1 MNEKL
6 LHYIWQ
12 YQLFN
17 KDELYT
23 TDHSLIKISFPG
35 TLNTNQGPDFLNGK
49 MEMEDTIWFGNI
61 ELHLLSS
68 DWELHRH
75 SEDVNY
81 NNVMLHVVWEHD
93 KELHLEFPTIELKSR
108 VPGLLMK
115 KYQAIMNQQTFIPCE
130 EIINMVKPITISKW
144 KERMLIERL
153 QEKAQNTISLLVKAK
168 GNWDELC
175 WWMLA
180 RNFGGNVNAA
190 SFESIASSIPITI
203 IHKNADSLF
212 TIEALLFGQ
221 SGLLNRKFGDE
232 HPIDL
237 FKEYLHLKRK
247 YALKQPPIQ
256 LHFLRMR
263 PANFPTIRLAQLAS
277 CIFNERKWFTKIIE
291 EENLNTLKMIY
302 DYDISEYWK
311 THYRFDT
318 ASLYKSKKLGNQ
330 TINNILINTAV
341 MLCYAYGYYHSIEK
355 LKTKAIRWLQEIP
368 PEDNRMINGF
378 EILGISNQNAAD
390 SQALIYMRNNFC
402 LKKRCL
408 DCAIGNEIFR
418 NENNV
423 ATTTANCKLSPPVN
437 QDEDFSLP
445 DNYLQFSA

>member
-23 TDHSLIKISFPG
+23 TDHTLIKISSPG
-35 TLNTNQGPDFLNGK
+35 TLNSNQGPDFLNGK
-49 MEMEDTIWFGNI
+49 IEMGDTIWFGNI
-61 ELHLLSS
+61 ELHVVSS
-68 DWELHRH
+68 DWELHKH

-81 NNVMLHVVWEHD
+81 NNVILHVVWEHD

-153 QEKAQNTISLLVKAK
+153 QEKAENTIKLLEKAK

-180 RNFGGNVNAA
+180 KNFGGNVNAA
-190 SFESIASSIPITI
+190 SFESIASSIPLSI

-232 HPIDL
+232 HPVDL

-247 YALKQPPIQ
+247 YTLKQPLIQ

-277 CIFNERKWFTKIIE
+277 CIFTERKWLTKIIE
-291 EENLNTLKMIY
+291 EENLDNLKMTFN
-302 DYDISEYWK
+302 YDISEYWK

-318 ASLYKSKKLGNQ
+318 ASLYKSKKPGNQ
-330 TINNILINTAV
+330 TVNNFIINTAV
-341 MLCYAYGYYHSIEK
+341 VICFAYGYYHCIEK
-355 LKTKAIRWLQEIP
+355 LKSKAIQWLQELP
-368 PEDNRMINGF
+368 HEDNSIINGF
-378 EILGISNQNAAD
+378 ELLGIDNENAAD
-390 SQALIYMRNNFC
+390 SQALFHLRSKFC
-402 LKKRCL
+402 NSKRCL
-408 DCAIGNEIFR
+408 ECGIGNEIFR
-418 NENNV
+418 KENQ
-423 ATTTANCKLSPPVN
+423 AAITSSCKLSPPVN
-437 QDEDFSLP
+437 LDEDFSLP
-445 DNYLQFSA
+445 DSYLQFSA

>member
-23 TDHSLIKISFPG
+23 IDNTLIKISSPG
-35 TLNTNQGPDFLNGK
+35 TLNSNQGPDFLNGK
-49 MEMEDTIWFGNI
+49 IEMGDTIWFGNI
-61 ELHLLSS
+61 ELHVVSS
-68 DWELHRH
+68 DWELHKH

-81 NNVMLHVVWEHD
+81 NNVILHVVWEHD

-153 QEKAQNTISLLVKAK
+153 QEKATNTISLLENVK

-175 WWMLA
+175 WRMLA
-180 RNFGGNVNAA
+180 KNFGGNVNAA
-190 SFESIASSIPITI
+190 SFETIASSIPLNI

-221 SGLLNRKFGDE
+221 SGLLNRKFADE

-247 YALKQPPIQ
+247 YALKQPLIQ

-263 PANFPTIRLAQLAS
+263 PANFPTIRLAQLAT
-277 CIFNERKWFTKIIE
+277 CIFNERKWLTKIIE
-291 EENLNTLKMIY
+291 EENLDNLKMVF
-302 DYDISEYWK
+302 DYDISDYWK

-318 ASLYKSKKLGNQ
+318 ASLYKSKKPGNQ
-330 TINNILINTAV
+330 TVNNFIINTAV
-341 MLCYAYGYYHSIEK
+341 VICYAYGYYHSIEK
-355 LKTKAIRWLQEIP
+355 LKSKAIHWLQVLP
-368 PEDNRMINGF
+368 HEDNSIINGF
-378 EILGISNQNAAD
+378 ELLGIPNQNAAD
-390 SQALIYMRNNFC
+390 SQALFHLRNQFC
-402 LKKRCL
+402 IKKRCL
-408 DCAIGNEIFR
+408 ECGIGNEIFR
-418 NENNV
+418 KENNV
-423 ATTTANCKLSPPVN
+423 VSTSNCTLSPPVN

-445 DNYLQFSA
+445 DSYLQFSA